1 MSMSTHID
9 RIEAEDEYSTR
20 FTKLQE
26 QHPEASDEEI
36 MDIIEEEAT
45 SWAEAGPE
53 YNEDR

>member
-1 MSMSTHID
+1 MSTHID